1 MKTHGK
7 IDPDGKR
14 RVDVFIDPNGGYILR
29 SRVTGKALERL
40 ETLPEFRVE
49 RLEISE
55 SGELLEAAPGASEEH
70 QLLRQERLTREKRS
84 SSSKKR

>member
-14 RVDVFIDPNGGYILR
+14 RVDVFIDPDGGFLLS
-29 SRVTGKALERL
+29 SRVTGKGLERL
-40 ETLPEFRVE
+40 QTLPDFRQE
-49 RLEISE
+49 RLEID
-55 SGELLEAAPGASEEH
+55 ELGSLLSPDPEASEEH
-70 QLLRQERLTREKRS
+70 RMLRQERLTREKRS